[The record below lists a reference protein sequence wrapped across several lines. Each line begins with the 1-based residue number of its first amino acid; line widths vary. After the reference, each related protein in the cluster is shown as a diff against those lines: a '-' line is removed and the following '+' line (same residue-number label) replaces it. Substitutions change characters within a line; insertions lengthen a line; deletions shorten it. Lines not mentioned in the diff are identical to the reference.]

1 MNQQP
6 SYHRIRRIK
15 VTGGF
20 LSGLDLEFHNQFNS
34 IIGPRGS
41 GKSTVVENIRHGLN
55 VMPGREGDPLRKRVT
70 SMIEKNLAG
79 GRVELTVETKDGITY
94 TINRSS
100 GEEATITNSDEVP
113 LPPSVSVNHIFG
125 ASVYSQNQI
134 EGIAENPRYQLD
146 LIDGFEVEKLAAV
159 SQRVNDVRHQIEANS
174 ARILPLVT
182 EKQNLEGSLSQL
194 ESIVEKLK
202 AFGTLSGQNNEEV
215 NRAHELKALRG
226 RELMALNHSIERIQS
241 YSAGFKSWLG
251 RLSEAVVPFF
261 TVDIMAGPNSA
272 LLSVTINEA
281 NAQIAKAESSL
292 AGAVAALDEAAQ
304 KLIQQKGDIDL
315 AHIAQEAQFRS
326 VVEKQQQDLAKS
338 AERAQLEKQHNEMLF
353 RKRRL
358 AEVLAEINTLE
369 TEREEMR
376 ARLSEVRDERFA
388 IRHSVAERLNA
399 RLNPTIRIRVAQSA
413 DQEEYRAYLETAL
426 KGSNI
431 QHKVVSASLSKEISP
446 DELADL
452 IKSNDVINLANRGGI
467 NLQQAATVIRELSA
481 LPRLLEL
488 QIVDMNEVPTIEL
501 CDNGIYKDSGSLS
514 TGQKCTAILPILLW
528 EGNTPLII
536 DQPEDNLDNRF
547 IYDTV
552 VSALKSVK
560 PLRQMIFVTHNP
572 NIPVLGDA
580 SQVVVMQSDGLSGSV
595 TTVGNVDGCRDEIVD
610 LLEGGKEAFEKRSA
624 KYASPIYEF

>member
-6 SYHRIRRIK
+6 SFHRIRRIK

-20 LSGLDLEFHNQFNS
+20 LSGLDLEFHAQLNTV
-34 IIGPRGS
+34 IGSRGS

-55 VMPGREGDPLRKRVT
+55 VMPGREGDPLRRRVT

-79 GRVELTVETKDGITY
+79 GRVELTVETKDGMIY
-94 TINRSS
+94 TVNRVA
-100 GEEATITNSDEVP
+100 GEEASIMNSDGVP

-159 SQRVNDVRHQIEANS
+159 SQRVNDVKHHLESNS
-174 ARILPLVT
+174 ARILPLVI
-182 EKQNLEGSLSQL
+182 EKQNLDGALSQL
-194 ESIVEKLK
+194 DSVIEKLK
-202 AFGTLSGQNNEEV
+202 AFDTLTGQNTEEI
-215 NRAHELKALRG
+215 NRAHALKALRG
-226 RELMALNHSIERIQS
+226 REVMALNHSIEKIKS
-241 YSAGFKSWLG
+241 SADGFRPWLG
-251 RLSEAVVPFF
+251 RLSEAVIPFF
-261 TVDIMAGPNSA
+261 TQDIMAGPNMTA
-272 LLSVTINEA
+272 LSNAMNDANNSIAQAEA
-281 NAQIAKAESSL
+281 SL
-292 AGAVAALDEAAQ
+292 AAVVTAMDQATQ
-304 KLIQQKGDIDL
+304 KLVQHKFQIDL
-315 AHIAQEAQFRS
+315 EHIAQEAQFRS
-326 VVEKQQQDLAKS
+326 VVEKHQQDLAKS
-338 AERAQLEKQHNEMLF
+338 AERAQLEKQHNVLLF

-413 DQEEYRAYLETAL
+413 DQEDYRAFLETAL

-431 QHKVVSASLSKEISP
+431 QHKIVSASLSKEISP

-452 IKSNDVINLANRGGI
+452 IKANDVTNLANRGGI
-467 NLQQAATVIRELSA
+467 NQQQAATVIRELSA

-560 PLRQMIFVTHNP
+560 PLRQLIFVTHNP
-572 NIPVLGDA
+572 NIPVLGHA

-595 TTVGNVDGCRDEIVD
+595 TKVGDVDGCRDEIVD

>member
-20 LSGLDLEFHNQFNS
+20 LSGLDLKFHHQLNTV
-34 IIGPRGS
+34 IGSRGS

-94 TINRSS
+94 TINRSA
-100 GEEATITNSDEVP
+100 GEEASITNSDGVP

-146 LIDGFEVEKLAAV
+146 LIDGYEVEKLAAV
-159 SQRVNDVRHQIEANS
+159 SQRVSDVRHLLEANS

-182 EKQNLEGSLSQL
+182 EKQNLEGALSQV

-202 AFGTLSGQNNEEV
+202 AFDALTGQNTEEI
-215 NRAHELKALRG
+215 NRAHALKALRG
-226 RELMALNHSIERIQS
+226 RESMALNHSIEKIKS
-241 YSAGFKSWLG
+241 SADGFRPWLG
-251 RLSEAVVPFF
+251 RLSEAVMPFF
-261 TVDIMAGPNSA
+261 TPDIMAGPNAAIFSKA
-272 LLSVTINEA
+272 MSDA
-281 NAQIAKAESSL
+281 NDSIAQAEVSL
-292 AGAVAALDEAAQ
+292 ALVVAAMDEATEKIAQ
-304 KLIQQKGDIDL
+304 HKWDIDL
-315 AHIAQEAQFRS
+315 AHVAQEAQFRS
-326 VVEKQQQDLAKS
+326 IIEKQEQDLAKS
-338 AERAQLEKQHNEMLF
+338 AERTQLEKQHNELLF
-353 RKRRL
+353 RQRRL
-358 AEVLAEINTLE
+358 AEVILEIRSLE
-369 TEREEMR
+369 TERAEMR
-376 ARLSEVRDERFA
+376 AKLSEVRDERFA
-388 IRHSVAERLNA
+388 IRHSVAERLNS

-413 DQEEYRAYLETAL
+413 DQEDYRVFLETAL
-426 KGSNI
+426 KDAGI
-431 QHKVVSASLSKEISP
+431 QHKKVSASLSKEISP

-452 IKSNDVINLANRGGI
+452 IKSNDVTNLANRGGI
-467 NLQQAATVIRELSA
+467 SKQQAEAVIRDLSS

-560 PLRQMIFVTHNP
+560 PLRQLIFVTHNP
-572 NIPVLGDA
+572 NIPVLGEA
-580 SQVVVMQSDGLSGSV
+580 SRVIVMQSDGLSGSV
-595 TTVGNVDGCRDEIVD
+595 TTVGDVDDCRDEIVD

-624 KYASPIYEF
+624 KYASPIYEY

>member
-20 LSGLDLEFHNQFNS
+20 LSGLDLEFHNELNTV
-34 IIGPRGS
+34 IGSRGS

-55 VMPGREGDPLRKRVT
+55 VMPGRKGDPLRRRVT

-79 GRVELTVETKDGITY
+79 GRVELTVETKDGMIY
-94 TINRSS
+94 TVNRSA
-100 GEEATITNSDEVP
+100 GEEASIMNSDGVP

-146 LIDGFEVEKLAAV
+146 LIDGFEVDKLAAV
-159 SQRVNDVRHQIEANS
+159 AQRVNDVRHQLEANS

-182 EKQNLEGSLSQL
+182 EKQNLEGALSQL
-194 ESIVEKLK
+194 DSVNEKLK
-202 AFGTLSGQNNEEV
+202 AFNTLTGQNTEEV
-215 NRAHELKALRG
+215 NQAQTLKALRG
-226 RELMALNHSIERIQS
+226 REVMALNYSIQKVQEYGGSLSTWR
-241 YSAGFKSWLG
+241 G
-251 RLSEAVVPFF
+251 RLSETVAPFF
-261 TVDIMAGPNSA
+261 TQDIMAGPNAAA
-272 LLSVTINEA
+272 LSTAMNDA
-281 NAQIAKAESSL
+281 NASIAQAEASL
-292 AGAVAALDEAAQ
+292 AAAVTAMDQAAK
-304 KLIQQKGDIDL
+304 KLVQHKLHIDL
-315 AHIAQEAQFRS
+315 THITQEAQFRI

-338 AERAQLEKQHNEMLF
+338 AERAQLEKQHNELLF
-353 RKRRL
+353 RQRRL
-358 AEVLAEINTLE
+358 ADVIAGIKALEI
-369 TEREEMR
+369 ERAEMR
-376 ARLSEVRDERFA
+376 AKLSEVRDERFA
-388 IRHSVAERLNA
+388 IRHSIAERLNA

-413 DQEEYRAYLETAL
+413 DQEDYRAFLETAL
-426 KGSNI
+426 KDAPI
-431 QHKVVSASLSKEISP
+431 QHKRVAASLSSEISP
-446 DELADL
+446 DELSDL
-452 IKSNDVINLANRGGI
+452 VRANDAANLAPRGGI
-467 NLQQAATVIRELSA
+467 NPQQAAAVIRELAS

-501 CDNGIYKDSGSLS
+501 CDNGIYKDSGNLS

-547 IYDTV
+547 VYDTI

-560 PLRQMIFVTHNP
+560 PLRQLIFVTHNP

-580 SQVVVMQSDGLSGSV
+580 ARVIVMQSDGLSGSV
-595 TTVGNVDGCRDEIVD
+595 KTLGDVDSCRAEIVD
-610 LLEGGKEAFEKRSA
+610 LLEGGKEAFDKRKA
-624 KYASPIYEF
+624 KYDGNKP

>member
-15 VTGGF
+15 GTGGF
-20 LSGLDLEFHNQFNS
+20 LSGLDLEFHKQLNTV
-34 IIGPRGS
+34 IGPRGS

-79 GRVELTVETKDGITY
+79 GRVELTVETKDGMTY
-94 TINRSS
+94 TINRSA
-100 GEEATITNSDEVP
+100 GEEPSITNSDGVP
-113 LPPSVSVNHIFG
+113 LPPGVSVNHIFG

-159 SQRVNDVRHQIEANS
+159 SQRVNDVRHQLEANS

-182 EKQNLEGSLSQL
+182 EKQNLEGALSQL

-202 AFGTLSGQNNEEV
+202 AFGALSGQNTEEI
-215 NRAHELKALRG
+215 NRAHVLKALRG
-226 RELMALNHSIERIQS
+226 REVMALNHSIERIQS
-241 YSAGFKSWLG
+241 YSAGFKPWLG

-261 TVDIMAGPNSA
+261 TADIMAGPNAAFLSRA
-272 LLSVTINEA
+272 LNDA
-281 NAQIAKAESSL
+281 NASIAKAEASL
-292 AGAVAALDEAAQ
+292 AGAVAAMDEAAQ
-304 KLIQQKGDIDL
+304 KLIRQKGDIDL

-338 AERAQLEKQHNEMLF
+338 AERAELEKQHNELLF

-358 AEVLAEINTLE
+358 AEVLSEINTLE

-388 IRHSVAERLNA
+388 IRHSVAERLNS

-413 DQEEYRAYLETAL
+413 DQEEYRAFLETAL

-452 IKSNDVINLANRGGI
+452 IKSNDVTNLANRGGI
-467 NLQQAATVIRELSA
+467 NSQQAATVIRELSA

-560 PLRQMIFVTHNP
+560 PLRQLIFVTHNP
-572 NIPVLGDA
+572 NIPVLGEA
-580 SQVVVMQSDGLSGSV
+580 SQVIVMQSDGLSGSV
-595 TTVGNVDGCRDEIVD
+595 TKVGDVDGCRDEIVD

>member
-20 LSGLDLEFHNQFNS
+20 LSGLDLEFHNELNTV
-34 IIGPRGS
+34 IGSRGS

-55 VMPGREGDPLRKRVT
+55 VMPGREGDPLRRRVT

-79 GRVELTVETKDGITY
+79 GRVELTVETKDGICY
-94 TINRSS
+94 TVNRSA
-100 GEEATITNSDEVP
+100 GEEASITNSDGVP

-146 LIDGFEVEKLAAV
+146 LIDGFEVDKLAAV
-159 SQRVNDVRHQIEANS
+159 SQRVNDVKHHLESNS
-174 ARILPLVT
+174 ARILPLVI

-194 ESIVEKLK
+194 DSVVEKLK
-202 AFGTLSGQNNEEV
+202 AFDALTGQNTEEI
-215 NRAHELKALRG
+215 NRAHALKALRG
-226 RELMALNHSIERIQS
+226 RETMALNHSIEKTKS
-241 YSAGFKSWLG
+241 NADGFRPWLG
-251 RLSEAVVPFF
+251 RLSESVVPFF
-261 TVDIMAGPNSA
+261 TQDIMTGPNAAYLSKAVNDAHSCIAQAEAA
-272 LLSVTINEA
+272 LAS
-281 NAQIAKAESSL
+281 
-292 AGAVAALDEAAQ
+292 AVAAMDDATNKLSEQKVWLD
-304 KLIQQKGDIDL
+304 LVHVD
-315 AHIAQEAQFRS
+315 QESQFRS
-326 VVEKQQQDLAKS
+326 IVEKQQQDLAKS

-353 RKRRL
+353 RQRRL
-358 AEVLAEINTLE
+358 AEVISEIRALE
-369 TEREEMR
+369 IERSEMR
-376 ARLSEVRDERFA
+376 AKLSEVRDERFA

-399 RLNPTIRIRVAQSA
+399 RLNPAIRIRVAQSA
-413 DQEEYRAYLETAL
+413 DQDDYRAFLETAL
-426 KGSNI
+426 KDAGI
-431 QHKVVSASLSKEISP
+431 QHKRVAASLSSEISP

-452 IKSNDVINLANRGGI
+452 VRANDAANLAPRGGI
-467 NLQQAATVIRELSA
+467 NPQQAAAVIRELAS

-501 CDNGIYKDSGSLS
+501 CDNGIYKDSGNLS

-547 IYDTV
+547 VYDTIV
-552 VSALKSVK
+552 AALKSVK
-560 PLRQMIFVTHNP
+560 PMRQLIFVTHNP

-580 SQVVVMQSDGLSGSV
+580 ARVIVMQSDGLSGSV
-595 TTVGNVDGCRDEIVD
+595 KTVGDVDGCRAEIVD
-610 LLEGGKEAFEKRSA
+610 LLEGGKEAFDKRKA
-624 KYASPIYEF
+624 KYDGPNP